1 MLKQFISLQTEGCL
15 PQNLLSPLLNT
26 LFHIKFQVINWNIF
40 LANQIVG
47 FCDHQYRW
55 KEIISILDF
64 LHGDS
69 YWRKI
74 SSKSA
79 AVVSVDEVLPQNEP
93 KGAGERS
100 EQDKCTVWKKSKH
113 VLFLMWIGGFM
124 VNVIIVFC
132 PFTWLK
138 LWKLSERQ
146 AKMHLFYLPFPFHT
160 PFDHSN

>member
-1 MLKQFISLQTEGCL
+1 M
-15 PQNLLSPLLNT
+15 
-26 LFHIKFQVINWNIF
+26 F

-55 KEIISILDF
+55 KEIISSLDF

-79 AVVSVDEVLPQNEP
+79 AVVSVDEVLPKNEP
-93 KGAGERS
+93 KGAVERS
-100 EQDKCTVWKKSKH
+100 KQDKCTVWKKKQAC
-113 VLFLMWIGGFM
+113 F
-124 VNVIIVFC
+124 IVFC
-132 PFTWLK
+132 RFTWLK

-160 PFDHSN
+160 PFGQSN